1 MHRAAPDALTED
13 LIRLADGDRS
23 AFDPVFE
30 AAWPRVLTLTQR
42 LVGDP
47 ANAEDVAQRAL
58 LAVFERASDYDPGR
72 GRAMPWILGIAT
84 WEVRTWR
91 TQQRRRREDPLDAEP
106 PSPGRDAVEHAQLVA
121 LLHELLGEQRPEDVQ
136 TLLMSAG
143 LLERPDVAP
152 ATFRKRVQ
160 RATERLRVA
169 WRRAHG

>member
-1 MHRAAPDALTED
+1 MTRAVPDPVTED

-30 AAWPRVLTLTQR
+30 AAWPRVLTLTR
-42 LVGDP
+42 RMVPD
-47 ANAEDVAQRAL
+47 AAHAEDVAQRAL
-58 LAVFERASDYDPGR
+58 LRVFERASAYDPAR

-91 TQQRRRREDPLDAEP
+91 AQQRRRREDPLELDVATDAP
-106 PSPGRDAVEHAQLVA
+106 DPVEHAQLVA
-121 LLHELLGEQRPEDVQ
+121 LLHEVLGEQRPEDVQ

-143 LLERPDVAP
+143 LLDRPDVAP